1 MTQNHHPLPTK
12 DSNRGAARIFVLSL
26 GARVTP
32 AQGSVNPRRVLL
44 KIKFLPSAHPVV
56 RAELLLRHAISS
68 RYHDWTTSYAC

>member
-32 AQGSVNPRRVLL
+32 AQGSVKPTAGFTKNKVPSFRPSGSPRGAFVAPRDLQPL
-44 KIKFLPSAHPVV
+44 S
-56 RAELLLRHAISS
+56 
-68 RYHDWTTSYAC
+68 